1 MNTDG
6 LIHLDLS
13 ERIIGCA
20 MTVHNSLK
28 PGLREKT
35 YERAL
40 VHELAKNGLKTDQQR
55 HFDVTYDGKVI
66 DTLIPDL
73 IVARE
78 CFQTTRRGLTTD
90 ASPNGCALKS
100 PPPNR
105 LRFWFRGA
113 ANRRCEQ
120 KGNSVLRRRLA
131 DPRNPPRSRS
141 GGALPVAEPL
151 GDASVVKT
159 GLVVL
164 CLRVR
169 PGAFKTHLNAVIV
182 DAKCVTA
189 FDDTH
194 IAQIIGYL
202 SITGLR
208 LGLLINFKH
217 ARLQWKRIVQ

>member
-6 LIHLDLS
+6 LIHQDLS

-120 KGNSVLRRRLA
+120 KENSILCRRLA

-164 CLRVR
+164 CLRRHPHR
-169 PGAFKTHLNAVIV
+169 PNHRLPIHHRASAGSVDQFQARPSAMEAHRPVTSSVPIRVIRG
-182 DAKCVTA
+182 K
-189 FDDTH
+189 
-194 IAQIIGYL
+194 
-202 SITGLR
+202 
-208 LGLLINFKH
+208 KM
-217 ARLQWKRIVQ
+217 K

>member
-6 LIHLDLS
+6 LIHQELS
-13 ERIIGCA
+13 ERILGCA
-20 MTVHNSLK
+20 MTVHNALK

-40 VHELAKNGLKTDQQR
+40 VHELGKAGVKTDQQR
-55 HFDVTYDGKVI
+55 QFDVIYDGKVI

-73 IVARE
+73 IVA
-78 CFQTTRRGLTTD
+78 D
-90 ASPNGCALKS
+90 
-100 PPPNR
+100 
-105 LRFWFRGA
+105 
-113 ANRRCEQ
+113 
-120 KGNSVLRRRLA
+120 
-131 DPRNPPRSRS
+131 
-141 GGALPVAEPL
+141 
-151 GDASVVKT
+151 
-159 GLVVL
+159 
-164 CLRVR
+164 
-169 PGAFKTHLNAVIV
+169 AVIV

-194 IAQIIGYL
+194 VAQIIGYL

>member
-1 MNTDG
+1 MGTDE
-6 LIHLDLS
+6 LIHRELS
-13 ERIIGCA
+13 ERILGCA

-40 VHELAKNGLKTDQQR
+40 VHELGKAGIKTEQQR
-55 HFDVTYDGKVI
+55 QFDVIYDGKVI

-73 IVARE
+73 IVGEAI
-78 CFQTTRRGLTTD
+78 
-90 ASPNGCALKS
+90 
-100 PPPNR
+100 
-105 LRFWFRGA
+105 
-113 ANRRCEQ
+113 
-120 KGNSVLRRRLA
+120 V
-131 DPRNPPRSRS
+131 
-141 GGALPVAEPL
+141 
-151 GDASVVKT
+151 
-159 GLVVL
+159 
-164 CLRVR
+164 
-169 PGAFKTHLNAVIV
+169 V

-202 SITGLR
+202 SITGFR

>member
-6 LIHLDLS
+6 LIHQDLN
-13 ERIIGCA
+13 ERILGCA
-20 MTVHNSLK
+20 MTVHNILK

-40 VHELAKNGLKTDQQR
+40 VHELGKVGIITDQQR
-55 HFDVTYDGKVI
+55 QFDVIYDDKVI

-73 IVARE
+73 
-78 CFQTTRRGLTTD
+78 F
-90 ASPNGCALKS
+90 
-100 PPPNR
+100 
-105 LRFWFRGA
+105 
-113 ANRRCEQ
+113 
-120 KGNSVLRRRLA
+120 
-131 DPRNPPRSRS
+131 
-141 GGALPVAEPL
+141 VAE
-151 GDASVVKT
+151 
-159 GLVVL
+159 
-164 CLRVR
+164 
-169 PGAFKTHLNAVIV
+169 AVIV

-189 FDDTH
+189 FDDAH